1 MTREAWLKSDEK
13 GLARYV
19 HKEAGQFL
27 PFSQNQLDLLK
38 QPNGRHLL
46 IEVIYNTLCNLSIQY
61 ALEKYDQSN
70 DTQQIIR
77 EPSEIIGNIRQGT
90 CLDLAAF
97 FCGVCLTYELLPLLI
112 IIKGHALV
120 AVSLNHGFGD
130 YKARQRKEYDKLF
143 KRGSGLLS
151 LTDSNNLTNFINLVD
166 SGQYL
171 FIECTG
177 FAQSDSLNSATPEGS
192 DRINGFLTFE
202 QAIIAGRKQFEPETN
217 RPPQFALDIA
227 VIYHE
232 ESWQPLPISLPDMD
246 SEIGKAVLLEKDVK
260 NFFSIILNNIETD
273 LNRLKNNSDIESQEK
288 FRYIPI
294 QVTSERISQP
304 LVETPLI
311 YGEHA
316 TELKRIYAY
325 KGFDNELAQRYKVNW
340 EEAKAKEDYKVI
352 MVLADPGMGKS
363 TLLRMDAWNTA
374 QQQKD
379 NLGIITIINDEDLN
393 FPILLRLSQIAKK
406 LNEDSQI
413 INLIPTLI
421 EKISNLPKE
430 VFPILNKNLKDG
442 KCLVFLDA
450 LDEVPPI
457 YRDRLKRKLN
467 DFASIYSGKIICT
480 SRIVGYDKIFFNSNS
495 NKVVEVEIVPFGQN
509 QIEQYISWFINDNL
523 LVERLIS
530 ELRNKPQIMGLAQ
543 NPLLL
548 SLICNMYN
556 KPKPP
561 SLPAKRTEIYRQTIN
576 NFMSTEW
583 DEERKKEVDIVDSD
597 TRKEAKVKLLSEI
610 AYNLSSNSNDN
621 IHFDELNGVIEQVLN
636 NEDNEIKSDLND
648 SKPIDLIRELSEKDG
663 ILQKMESEENDEE
676 SHYLFLHRTFQE
688 YFTALYLANDENLIE
703 EAIKHI
709 WQYEWHETLTLL
721 TGLIEKKLKAVAF
734 IKSIKEQRDDIF
746 YTLKLLAGRC
756 LAERKLDDSDLVEDI
771 YHFWHK
777 FPSANFIRSTVVT
790 IGQVNSQ
797 MFRMLKETL
806 ENTNES
812 EQVRSEAA
820 LALGEIRNSEAIPAL
835 NATLKSSNPR
845 LKRQSALALG
855 DIGTSDAIKLLIECF
870 KDPSYVSSFQ
880 SLYGNNKEYEICSA
894 LAIIGNREVIEELI
908 KFLNNKEE
916 DINYRI
922 SAAKTLAKIGNET
935 RQENDKIQIIE
946 AIVNAINEISGYI
959 LNKDVQGFQEKL
971 IWALSEISNEKVM
984 KYLIKVLN
992 DKQKNIQTR
1001 TTTARAL
1008 GKIGSSEAVQ
1018 ALITTF
1024 NEENDSD
1031 TDIND
1036 IRTTTAR
1043 ALGKISSPEAVQA
1056 LIKACEHTNKFVK
1069 SSALKALG
1077 EIDNLKVEEIL
1088 VDTKNNHQNEKVRN
1102 KAELAWKN
1110 IQSKKNSNS
1119 NEPAPTNSATGID
1132 INMLPKIIA
1141 DIDTS
1146 NTVYIDKIRNQAKED
1161 LRRFNNPEGASY
1173 LTEVLKKTKCSELK
1187 IEVSFA
1193 LGRIGKG
1200 NEQAMEALIL
1210 TLKDNNRNVIRA
1222 VVSALE
1228 ECSTEKT
1235 LRRLIELSHTEVN
1248 IYDPD
1253 VFYLARKLA
1262 IKFNQSK
1269 VDFIP
1274 VYPELVSTQQ

>member
-1 MTREAWLKSDEK
+1 MTREAWLKSDKK

-27 PFSQNQLDLLK
+27 PLSQNQLDLLK

-46 IEVIYNTLCNLSIQY
+46 IEVIYNTVCNLSIQY

-77 EPSEIIGNIRQGT
+77 EPSEIIGSPRQGT

-112 IIKGHALV
+112 IIEGHALV

-151 LTDSNNLTNFINLVD
+151 LTDSNNLTNFINLFK
-166 SGQYL
+166 SEQYL
-171 FIECTG
+171 CIECTG
-177 FAQSDSLNSATPEGS
+177 FAQSDSLNLATPEGS
-192 DRINGFLTFE
+192 NRINGFLTFK
-202 QAIIAGRKQFEPETN
+202 QATVAGLQQFEPETN

-227 VIYHE
+227 VIHKE
-232 ESWQPLPISLPDMD
+232 GSCQPLPIRLPDMD

-260 NFFSIILNNIETD
+260 NFFNIILTLIETD
-273 LNRLKNNSDIESQEK
+273 LKTLKNNSDIQSKEK

-316 TELKRIYAY
+316 TELKSIYAY
-325 KGFDNELAQRYKVNW
+325 KGFDDQLAQRYKVNW

-379 NLGIITIINDEDLN
+379 NFGIITIINDEDLN
-393 FPILLRLSQIAKK
+393 FPILLRLSQIARK

-413 INLIPTLI
+413 INLIPELI
-421 EKISNLPKE
+421 EEISTLPKE

-457 YRDRLKRKLN
+457 HRDRLSRKLN
-467 DFASIYSGKIICT
+467 DFASIYAGKIICT
-480 SRIVGYDKIFFNSNS
+480 SRIVGYDKIFFKSNI

-509 QIEQYISWFINDNL
+509 QIEQYISWFINDNS

-556 KPKPP
+556 KPSPP
-561 SLPAKRTEIYRQTIN
+561 SLPAKRTEIYRQTIDD
-576 NFMSTEW
+576 FMLKEW
-583 DEERKKEVDIVDSD
+583 HNERKKGDKDEERGKDLVK
-597 TRKEAKVKLLSEI
+597 RKEAKVKLLSEI
-610 AYNLSSNSNDN
+610 AYNLSSNSKDN
-621 IHFDELNGVIEQVLN
+621 IHYHELNGAIEQVLN
-636 NEDNEIKSDLND
+636 NEDNEIKSDLDN

-688 YFTALYLANDENLIE
+688 YFTALYLANDENVIE

-721 TGLIEKKLKAVAF
+721 TGLIKKKPKAVAF

-771 YHFWHK
+771 YNFWHK

-806 ENTNES
+806 KNTNES
-812 EQVRSEAA
+812 GQVRSEAA

-855 DIGTSDAIKLLIECF
+855 DIGTSDAIKPLIECF

-894 LAIIGNREVIEELI
+894 LAIIGNHEVIEELI
-908 KFLNNKEE
+908 QFLNNKEE

-946 AIVNAINEISGYI
+946 AIVNAISEISGYI
-959 LNKDVQGFQEKL
+959 LNKDAQGFQEKL

-1024 NEENDSD
+1024 NEEKDSD
-1031 TDIND
+1031 TEIND
-1036 IRTTTAR
+1036 IRTTTAT
-1043 ALGKISSPEAVQA
+1043 ALGKISSPEAVQG

-1119 NEPAPTNSATGID
+1119 DTGID
-1132 INMLPKIIA
+1132 INMLPDIIA
-1141 DIDTS
+1141 KIDTD
-1146 NTVYIDKIRNQAKED
+1146 NPLIDKIRNQAKED

-1173 LTEVLKKTKCSELK
+1173 LIEVIRNRRCSELLK

-1222 VVSALE
+1222 VASALE
-1228 ECSTEKT
+1228 ECSTEET
-1235 LRRLIELSHTEVN
+1235 LKKLIELSQTEVN